1 MSNKLKYSWKSYWEP
16 TPKNIRKMA
25 DAIVAACAF
34 SGGLASFNGE
44 PKIGTVIFI
53 VGFVA
58 KILSNFFSE
67 EPNKKEPNEIQ

>member
-1 MSNKLKYSWKSYWEP
+1 MNFGWKEYWKP

-25 DAIVAACAF
+25 DAIVAACTF

-67 EPNKKEPNEIQ
+67 EPTKEEPNEIQ